1 MLLPLVLAAPFTFH
15 RGAHQRYPESGAPC
29 IRATCPDQCRH
40 LAHRTPRCPGAQPL
54 TAIGISA
61 RPPLIS
67 VIMPAYN
74 EADTLGI
81 TFQRLEQTFAGTP
94 YAWELIF
101 INDGSKDLT
110 LQQATSYRPTTF
122 RMVVVDLSRHFGKEA
137 ALSAGLRA
145 TSGDAVI
152 PLDADLQDPP
162 ALLLDMISRWESG
175 AEVVVAKR
183 SNRSSDSWGKRISA
197 MLFYRTFN
205 MISDV
210 QIPENVGDFRLMDRA
225 VVDAIN
231 DLPENRRFMK
241 GLFAWAGF
249 RTEEIEY
256 VRPARAAGQTKFNG
270 FRLMSLAMEGI
281 TSFSTAPLRL
291 VTYVGGSV
299 AIAAILYGA
308 FIATRTLI
316 YGIDLPGFASVVS
329 LITFLSGIQLLGLGI
344 VGEYV
349 GRTYI
354 ESKSRPS
361 YVIRRVYRSD
371 AN

>member
-1 MLLPLVLAAPFTFH
+1 M
-15 RGAHQRYPESGAPC
+15 ENK
-29 IRATCPDQCRH
+29 
-40 LAHRTPRCPGAQPL
+40 PL
-54 TAIGISA
+54 TAADSSV
-61 RPPLIS
+61 RPSLIS
-67 VIMPAYN
+67 VVMPAYN
-74 EADTLGI
+74 EEDTLGI
-81 TFQRLEQTFAGTP
+81 TFKRLEQTFADTS
-94 YAWELIF
+94 YEWELVF
-101 INDGSKDLT
+101 VNDGSEDQT
-110 LQQATSYRPTTF
+110 LQRATSYRPTAF

-162 ALLLDMISRWESG
+162 ELLLEMIARWENG

-183 SNRSSDSWGKRISA
+183 ANRSSDSWGKRVSA
-197 MLFYRTFN
+197 NLFYRTFN

-210 QIPENVGDFRLMDRA
+210 PIPENVGDFRLMDRA

-231 DLPENRRFMK
+231 NLPENRRFMK

-249 RTEEIEY
+249 RTEEMEY

-270 FRLMSLAMEGI
+270 FRLMSLAMEGV

-299 AIAAILYGA
+299 AIASILYGA
-308 FIATRTLI
+308 FIVARTLI
-316 YGIDLPGFASVVS
+316 FGIDLPGFASVVS
-329 LITFLSGIQLLGLGI
+329 LIAFLSGIQLLGLGI

-354 ESKSRPS
+354 ESKSRPP
-361 YVIRRVYRSD
+361 YVVRKVYRSD

>member
-1 MLLPLVLAAPFTFH
+1 MITTD
-15 RGAHQRYPESGAPC
+15 S
-29 IRATCPDQCRH
+29 
-40 LAHRTPRCPGAQPL
+40 
-54 TAIGISA
+54 SA
-61 RPPLIS
+61 RPHLIS
-67 VIMPAYN
+67 VVMPAYN
-74 EADTLGI
+74 EEETIGI
-81 TFQRLEQTFAGTP
+81 TFERLEQAFAGTA
-94 YAWELIF
+94 YAWELVF
-101 INDGSKDLT
+101 VNDGSEDRT
-110 LQQATSYRPTTF
+110 LQQATSYRPTAF
-122 RMVVVDLSRHFGKEA
+122 RMVVVDLSRHFGKEP

-145 TSGDAVI
+145 ASGDAVI

-162 ALLLDMISRWESG
+162 ELLLAMLARWESG

-183 SNRSSDSWGKRISA
+183 SNRSSDSWAKRVSA

-231 DLPENRRFMK
+231 HLPENRRFMK

-249 RTEEIEY
+249 RTEEMEY
-256 VRPARAAGQTKFNG
+256 VRPARAAGQSKFNG
-270 FRLMSLAMEGI
+270 LRLMGLAMEGV

-299 AIAAILYGA
+299 AIAAILYGM
-308 FIATRTLI
+308 FIVTRTLV
-316 YGIDLPGFASVVS
+316 YGVDLPGFASVVS

-354 ESKSRPS
+354 ESKARPP
-361 YVIRRVYRSD
+361 YVVRKVYRSD
-371 AN
+371 AS